1 MGQFFLVLQTDR
13 GAGTMTPV
21 AWDAILP
28 ARTPNLGNDQL
39 TFTAIAFQM
48 GGFARRYAES
58 VAPQMMVP
66 HNVRVS

>member
-1 MGQFFLVLQTDR
+1 
-13 GAGTMTPV
+13 MTPV